1 MFQSRKKGEK
11 NAYSNKLSV
20 WWFVFTRYNNT
31 DYIALVARICATVGV
46 AVIFRYCAIQASK
59 CKVIEMKLRK
69 IQLQMATFDAFVA
82 SLPKAEQD
90 SLKIDLT
97 KKIIEQKDWLTHDKN
112 EINIIKDFTKLINK
126 FGYSVEI
133 TKDENSDQKS

>member
-1 MFQSRKKGEK
+1 
-11 NAYSNKLSV
+11 
-20 WWFVFTRYNNT
+20 
-31 DYIALVARICATVGV
+31 
-46 AVIFRYCAIQASK
+46 
-59 CKVIEMKLRK
+59 MKLRK

-82 SLPKAEQD
+82 SLPKDEQD
-90 SLKIDLT
+90 RLKIDLT

-112 EINIIKDFTKLINK
+112 EINIIKDFAKLINK